1 MKPNDRLDPKVKRY
15 CSNFSFIR
23 QKERSFHIAFWHRA
37 NLKKIWEYDAGSDA
51 FTEFLAVFIWNLSFM
66 LKFPIGNLMTFSL
79 REVGK
84 LSWFKYKSPK
94 GKRSDIIIKIENI
107 PIVLLRCFS

>member
-1 MKPNDRLDPKVKRY
+1 MKPNGRLDPKAKRY

-23 QKERSFHIAFWHRA
+23 QKKRSYHVAFWHRA

-51 FTEFLAVFIWNLSFM
+51 FAEFLAVFIWNLSFM

-84 LSWFKYKSPK
+84 LSWFKHKSPK
-94 GKRSDIIIKIENI
+94 GKRSDIIIKIETI
-107 PIVLLRCFS
+107 PIVL